1 MEPEPQGLDEALAQ
15 NEELCVSLRDPVA
28 VREEERDGVT
38 VSEPQGE
45 GLVLSELVLQALN
58 DAERELDEHCETEGV
73 SVTEPHAEAVGV
85 ARFVVG
91 RGETVPEP
99 EGQGD
104 EE

>member
-1 MEPEPQGLDEALAQ
+1 M
-15 NEELCVSLRDPVA
+15 
-28 VREEERDGVT
+28 
-38 VSEPQGE
+38 
-45 GLVLSELVLQALN
+45 LQALN
-58 DAERELDEHCETEGV
+58 DAESELDEHCETEGV